1 MHLQKQIGIIFAYK
15 DKFKIL
21 VVKSA
26 TGSIISYTNSSVNT
40 SELVRIPITT
50 TGNCQICLYQYGSIV
65 NPIEH
70 IALARSIT

>member
-26 TGSIISYTNSSVNT
+26 TGSIISYTNSSSNT

-50 TGNCQICLYQYGSIV
+50 TGNC
-65 NPIEH
+65 
-70 IALARSIT
+70 